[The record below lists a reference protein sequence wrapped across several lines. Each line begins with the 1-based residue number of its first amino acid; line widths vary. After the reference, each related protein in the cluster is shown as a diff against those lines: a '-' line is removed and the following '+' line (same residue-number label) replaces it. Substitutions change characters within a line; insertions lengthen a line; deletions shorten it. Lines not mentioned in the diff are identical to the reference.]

1 MPVDLSILNASIT
14 ALTTEVGDTET
25 LDASVEAFIAGF
37 AAQIQ
42 KAVADALTA
51 DAAANAASI
60 TAANQAI
67 ADVTARFT
75 AARGPLAAA
84 ITSTPPAGG

>member
-1 MPVDLSILNASIT
+1 MAVDLSALNASIT
-14 ALTTEVGDTET
+14 ALTTEVNDTET

-37 AAQIQ
+37 SAQIQ

-60 TAANQAI
+60 TAANQAV
-67 ADVTARFT
+67 ADVTARFI
-75 AARGPLAAA
+75 AARTKLGAA
-84 ITSTPPAGG
+84 ITATP